1 MKDKKRKY
9 DLSYFMQNGGSP
21 TDGSVISSR
30 ELKRR
35 MNNLNNELRNLEEKK
50 IEEEER
56 RQQEQNEEKARK
68 EEEDADD
75 ADFKQMLSES
85 GFSSISLGKQILQ
98 ESTESIKTAKPV
110 SANFLS
116 KISKNKL
123 SFESASNIAKGVAL
137 SITQEEKQ
145 AAKQLQRETEYAKLK
160 NEDIR
165 KRLEVISAI
174 QSEDGLNDK
183 NLAIF
188 IELYCGNQKKYSEIF
203 DGFFD
208 SKFSKF
214 FREIDELKQ
223 RNISEKF
230 SDQFIEVLAY
240 KEENRKECLKFLK
253 DITDFLSIF
262 NRDTNFSNASNNIFI
277 DYGKKLASY
286 KDLTELNTKEI
297 YEIFQILFA
306 IKEWIKV
313 TFGERIDIVIEVLP
327 EKELQQRL
335 NIFFKYLD
343 KPEIKIEEIESLEDF
358 EHFIGTN
365 LKKIILLFSS
375 DILFKLIRA
384 GKIDEFIDKIKKFK
398 ESGIITEEE
407 FEQINIILNDDSLSI
422 EDKITKLTVNITK
435 ITTWYKQTIGYL
447 SEYYKSAENKEKEGR
462 NKRLERNREEE
473 AAKRKLKNNAER
485 IKKEREREEREAAEF
500 QESLQER
507 ENHSG
512 GAEKKNKNGFTKIP
526 SKAEYIMLMKEKQA
540 RQKKARQEQA
550 IQKQAMQKQAIQI
563 KKSSNSKKSSS
574 KANQSIPVTQSS
586 PVRQLSMA
594 NRFKKSLL
602 KPKIPVTQSSPDIP
616 SSPVR
621 PLSWANRFK
630 KSLPKPTTPVIQS
643 KTVIPSRRVV
653 NEIKFSNIVKGKL
666 PNVSPVKTQI
676 VSPVQTQN
684 ASPVKTQNASPVKTQ
699 NASPVQK
706 KSNEWQYQNSH
717 KKFIRKQ
724 KAKKK
729 ANEKRKKEEE
739 KKVKNTK
746 IQEIKGWMKASEKN
760 KKREERLKQ
769 KREIERQKEMQELKN
784 ITLKLFGKS
793 SVKRTKPAA
802 AAAAQNSKKE
812 SFVIMLSPHKT
823 FGELTVFIDKKEINV
838 KDILEIDDKIILL
851 LNKILELR
859 DLENKIK
866 ELKISLF
873 EILIESGFEQTHKI
887 SDLILNLLNKYGLS
901 ELFINY
907 YLNQYNLE
915 DLKEKIIKILKKHLC
930 EIDNMVDNDY
940 FKEQLTRL
948 AERAIEE
955 SLRAPSQLFIA
966 FDQSKKNPSQSSISF
981 FPKLA
986 RLIKNASVS
995 GNSGES
1001 LQNVVRVPGNSG
1013 EKSQN
1018 VVSVS
1023 GNSGESLQNVVRVPG
1038 NSGEKSQN
1046 VVSVSGNSGK
1056 KSKKSNDTATKLR
1069 TRLDVNVTLS
1079 PANIAEQQSKVV
1091 QQAAIAKSNSNK
1103 QNERKMELFKSDL
1116 RGRIRELKLNKDED
1130 KKLPTKLISKINKE
1144 LRRLPNAN
1152 MSEFKKLLS
1161 DQIVTLKNKYSG
1173 PKLAEF
1179 VKELENLS
1187 KPASTKVVIEPVKS
1201 VKSVKPKKL
1210 NAVSAEFNNSAIK
1223 ANFEREI
1230 QDATTQN
1237 QLKNI
1242 NARIKKTKTKK
1253 TTQQPTRISL
1263 RELLSKKEIEL
1274 ETAEQIK
1281 LAKLKEDEQRT
1292 LTELKSRI
1300 SRLKLQENGSLPN
1313 SNIASILES
1322 PLFHNNE
1329 SITEMLEEK
1338 IGKLQK
1344 KIREQGIKNTKTRRE
1359 TPVATSAVNNGNGN
1373 PRNGNNGNP
1382 RNNGNNGNPR
1392 NNGNGNSVNPRNG
1405 NNGNGNNGNVN
1416 NENNGNNWEDSKS
1429 LMFPK

>member
-1 MKDKKRKY
+1 
-9 DLSYFMQNGGSP
+9 
-21 TDGSVISSR
+21 
-30 ELKRR
+30 
-35 MNNLNNELRNLEEKK
+35 
-50 IEEEER
+50 
-56 RQQEQNEEKARK
+56 
-68 EEEDADD
+68 
-75 ADFKQMLSES
+75 
-85 GFSSISLGKQILQ
+85 
-98 ESTESIKTAKPV
+98 
-110 SANFLS
+110 
-116 KISKNKL
+116 
-123 SFESASNIAKGVAL
+123 
-137 SITQEEKQ
+137 
-145 AAKQLQRETEYAKLK
+145 
-160 NEDIR
+160 
-165 KRLEVISAI
+165 
-174 QSEDGLNDK
+174 
-183 NLAIF
+183 
-188 IELYCGNQKKYSEIF
+188 
-203 DGFFD
+203 
-208 SKFSKF
+208 
-214 FREIDELKQ
+214 
-223 RNISEKF
+223 
-230 SDQFIEVLAY
+230 
-240 KEENRKECLKFLK
+240 
-253 DITDFLSIF
+253 
-262 NRDTNFSNASNNIFI
+262 
-277 DYGKKLASY
+277 
-286 KDLTELNTKEI
+286 
-297 YEIFQILFA
+297 
-306 IKEWIKV
+306 
-313 TFGERIDIVIEVLP
+313 
-327 EKELQQRL
+327 
-335 NIFFKYLD
+335 
-343 KPEIKIEEIESLEDF
+343 
-358 EHFIGTN
+358 
-365 LKKIILLFSS
+365 
-375 DILFKLIRA
+375 
-384 GKIDEFIDKIKKFK
+384 
-398 ESGIITEEE
+398 
-407 FEQINIILNDDSLSI
+407 
-422 EDKITKLTVNITK
+422 
-435 ITTWYKQTIGYL
+435 
-447 SEYYKSAENKEKEGR
+447 
-462 NKRLERNREEE
+462 
-473 AAKRKLKNNAER
+473 
-485 IKKEREREEREAAEF
+485 
-500 QESLQER
+500 
-507 ENHSG
+507 
-512 GAEKKNKNGFTKIP
+512 
-526 SKAEYIMLMKEKQA
+526 
-540 RQKKARQEQA
+540 
-550 IQKQAMQKQAIQI
+550 
-563 KKSSNSKKSSS
+563 
-574 KANQSIPVTQSS
+574 
-586 PVRQLSMA
+586 
-594 NRFKKSLL
+594 
-602 KPKIPVTQSSPDIP
+602 
-616 SSPVR
+616 
-621 PLSWANRFK
+621 
-630 KSLPKPTTPVIQS
+630 
-643 KTVIPSRRVV
+643 
-653 NEIKFSNIVKGKL
+653 
-666 PNVSPVKTQI
+666 
-676 VSPVQTQN
+676 
-684 ASPVKTQNASPVKTQ
+684 
-699 NASPVQK
+699 
-706 KSNEWQYQNSH
+706 
-717 KKFIRKQ
+717 
-724 KAKKK
+724 
-729 ANEKRKKEEE
+729 
-739 KKVKNTK
+739 
-746 IQEIKGWMKASEKN
+746 MKASEKN

-1001 LQNVVRVPGNSG
+1001 LQNVVRG
-1013 EKSQN
+1013 
-1018 VVSVS
+1018 
-1023 GNSGESLQNVVRVPG
+1023 PG